1 MKIIR
6 NSSLA
11 IILVPFGRG
20 AGARSKPT
28 TGRLL
33 RTRANNT
40 NTCDCRRT
48 EKKLDN
54 RERVAGSPMR

>member
-20 AGARSKPT
+20 AGARSKPN

-33 RTRANNT
+33 RTGADNT
-40 NTCDCRRT
+40 NTCDRCRT

-54 RERVAGSPMR
+54 RERVAGSPIR